1 MVNVL
6 ADIDENTNR
15 VLNMVKARFGL
26 QNKSQAIEYV
36 VSEYVDF
43 ENEPELRPDFI
54 EKMKKIEK
62 QDSIRVD
69 DFAKRYGLS

>member
-1 MVNVL
+1 
-6 ADIDENTNR
+6 
-15 VLNMVKARFGL
+15 MVKARFGL